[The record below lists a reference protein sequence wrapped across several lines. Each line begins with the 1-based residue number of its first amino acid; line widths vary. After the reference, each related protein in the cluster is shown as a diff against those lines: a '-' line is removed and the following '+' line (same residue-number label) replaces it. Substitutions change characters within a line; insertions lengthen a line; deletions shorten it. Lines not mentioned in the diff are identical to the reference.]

1 MSQAS
6 GINVSRRG
14 ILAVGA
20 SAAALSFADRAFA
33 ADANSGLN
41 DTEILETLKLAYR
54 WGYPLLAMA
63 INNTDFYGP
72 TLNAFYNMKSAA
84 DEKSQADK
92 GFNAETLYSAGA
104 LDLREEPVVFS
115 MPDVGDR
122 FVVFPVQDGWGNIDN
137 VIGTRTVGN
146 KGGNFLIS
154 GPNWKGEVPEGM
166 KHYRLASNVGFLPGR
181 SMVTSPE
188 DAKQFA
194 ATVMDKYALT
204 PLSRWGKGAPNP
216 NRDSISSPLPI
227 DPAKNYNAQLLAMPT
242 NDYFNRLNAL
252 LIDNPPYD
260 YDAPVMAKFAPLG
273 IGPGLTFDIKS
284 FSSNVQ
290 EAIAKFGKTDPLE
303 TAAKFV
309 SRGQTQESREKTCRF
324 GTDYYERYLQLF
336 GGLGGNLME
345 DAMYYWLSSD
355 TKGAALTGKDAY
367 VVHFDAAQVPKTK
380 AFWSLTLY
388 DKDFYFPKGLVLN
401 RHVLN
406 SNSGL
411 VFGTDGSLEI
421 YVQAKSPGAEHEA
434 NWLPAPE
441 GEFFMILRVYWPGEE
456 FLTGKWVQPVP
467 KRIG

>member
-1 MSQAS
+1 MPTTNQPDLK
-6 GINVSRRG
+6 RRAF
-14 ILAVGA
+14 LATGV
-20 SAAALSFADRAFA
+20 SAAALSIAGKALA
-33 ADANSGLN
+33 QQSSSGLS
-41 DTEILETLKLAYR
+41 DEKILETLKLAYR
-54 WGYPLLAMA
+54 WGYPLLAME

-84 DEKSQADK
+84 DEKSQAGK

-104 LDLREEPVVFS
+104 LDLKKEPVVFS

-146 KGGNFLIS
+146 KGGHFLIS

-166 KHYRLASNVGFLPGR
+166 KHYKLASNVGFLPGR
-181 SMVTSPE
+181 SMVTSPD

-194 ATVMDKYALT
+194 STVMDKYSLT
-204 PLSRWGKGAPNP
+204 PLSRWGTGAPNP
-216 NRDSISSPLPI
+216 NRDSIFSPLPI
-227 DPAKNYNAQLLAMPT
+227 DPAKNYNTQLLAMPT
-242 NDYFNRLNAL
+242 NDYFNRLNTL

-273 IGPGLTFDIKS
+273 IGPGMIFDIKT
-284 FSSNVQ
+284 FSADVQ
-290 EAIAKFGKTDPLE
+290 AAIAKFGKTDPLE
-303 TAAKFV
+303 TAAKFA
-309 SRGQTQESREKTCRF
+309 SQGQTQESREKTSRF
-324 GTDYYERYLQLF
+324 GTDYYERYLQMF

-355 TKGAALTGKDAY
+355 TLGVPLTGKDAY

-388 DKDFYFPKGLVLN
+388 NKDFYLPKGLVPN

-406 SNSGL
+406 SSSGL
-411 VFGTDGSLEI
+411 TFGADGSLDI

-456 FLTGKWVQPVP
+456 FLTGKWVQPLA